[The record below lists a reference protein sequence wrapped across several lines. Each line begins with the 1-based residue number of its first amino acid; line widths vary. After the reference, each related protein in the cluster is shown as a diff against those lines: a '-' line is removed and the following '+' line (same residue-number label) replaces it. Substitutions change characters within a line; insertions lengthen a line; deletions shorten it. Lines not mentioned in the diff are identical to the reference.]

1 MNPAATTRRRA
12 LALAA
17 AGTLAAVLVAAALRA
32 PRAPA
37 RAEFFV
43 FGSLSSVELR
53 GATARQ
59 AQDAFAAIGA
69 QLRQDERD
77 WHPWQPSAL
86 MRLNAALAR
95 GEPLRVPPN
104 LAGLIRR
111 AQWGYRA
118 SGGLFDPAIGA
129 LIEAWGFHTS
139 VYPIAAPPP
148 AQATIDALR
157 AAHPT
162 MDDVTV
168 AADGTVASRNRAV
181 QLDLNGLAEGYA
193 AEQAAALLRARGI
206 ADALIDVGGDVLA
219 LGTADGRRWRV
230 AVEDP
235 RGKAPLAVAELAG
248 HEALFTSGDYHKY
261 REIAGQ
267 RWAHI
272 LDPRDGLPLH
282 GDAATAAVI
291 AGDAVVADIASTTLM
306 IAGPARFADAAR
318 GLGVRCALLLTH
330 DGRLYLTP
338 SMRARIAVLAPLAS
352 TNVAAGPVERCDAAG
367 P

>member
-1 MNPAATTRRRA
+1 MRTAATRT

-17 AGTLAAVLVAAALRA
+17 AGAAVVLLAALALRG
-32 PRAPA
+32 PQPPA

-43 FGSLSSVELR
+43 FGGLTAVELR
-53 GATARQ
+53 GTTPAHARG
-59 AQDAFAAIGA
+59 AFAAIDTL
-69 QLRQDERD
+69 LRQDERD

-95 GEPLRVPPN
+95 GEPMRAPGD

-118 SGGLFDPAIGA
+118 SAGLFDPAIGA

-139 VYPIAAPPP
+139 DYPITTPPP
-148 AQATIDALR
+148 SRARVDALL
-157 AAHPT
+157 AARPT
-162 MDDVTV
+162 MDDVGV
-168 AADGTVASRNRAV
+168 AADGTVGSRNRAV

-193 AEQAAALLRARGI
+193 AEQVAALLRARGI
-206 ADALIDVGGDVLA
+206 ADAIVNVGGDVLA

-230 AVEDP
+230 AIEDP

-261 REIAGQ
+261 REIDGR

-282 GDAATAAVI
+282 GAAAATAVI

-306 IAGPARFADAAR
+306 IAGPERFAAAAR
-318 GLGVRCALLLTH
+318 GLGVNCALLLTH

-338 SMRARIAVLAPLAS
+338 SMRAPGDLAGLI
-352 TNVAAGPVERCDAAG
+352 R
-367 P
+367 